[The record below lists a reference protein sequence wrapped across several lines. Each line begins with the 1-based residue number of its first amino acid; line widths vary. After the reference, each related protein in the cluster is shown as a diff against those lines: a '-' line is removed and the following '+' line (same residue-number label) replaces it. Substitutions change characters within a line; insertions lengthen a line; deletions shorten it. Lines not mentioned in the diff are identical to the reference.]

1 MKVII
6 NHEKY
11 GERSIFESLEEA
23 KAAIRSCGPGFED
36 VELDPAEGAYV
47 EDQDGDVVGVTIPT
61 HSQYVAAARKFYA
74 DEHGDDMEIDENP
87 VVSVM
92 HQEDDG
98 LTDGA
103 WVMMW
108 GWICR
113 NDAAEFPEDPAM
125 DAKSNLTP
133 LEASLL
139 AALRGLMDAEGGEPG
154 DSQEQREAWK
164 RAELAIQAAAD
175 RQADREFFDYAAK
188 EE

>member
-47 EDQDGDVVGVTIPT
+47 EDQDGDVVGIFVPT
-61 HSQYVAAARKFYA
+61 RSQYVATAYELYA
-74 DEHGDDMEIDENP
+74 SEHGDDMEIDENP

-108 GWICR
+108 GWVSR
-113 NDAAEFPEDPAM
+113 SDAAGTSEDPAM
-125 DAKSNLTP
+125 DAKPNLTP

-154 DSQEQREAWK
+154 ESEEQRTAWE
-164 RAELAIQAAAD
+164 RAEAAIRGAAD
-175 RQADREFFDYAAK
+175 RAP
-188 EE
+188 EEE